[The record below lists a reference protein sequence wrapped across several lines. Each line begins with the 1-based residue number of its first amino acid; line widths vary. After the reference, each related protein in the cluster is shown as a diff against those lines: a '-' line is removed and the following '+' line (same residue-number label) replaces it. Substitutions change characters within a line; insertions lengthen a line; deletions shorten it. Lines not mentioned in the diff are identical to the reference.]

1 MNWKRFWVASLVI
14 YVVVQAMDFVIN
26 EVFMRSANESLQ
38 GLWRPN
44 MTSRMWVMYVIGVL
58 VALLFTYI
66 FIKGREG
73 KGTAEG
79 VRYGVIIW
87 LFVSVPMSMSMWVL
101 LPIPHMII
109 VRGLIYALLEM
120 LIAGILVAAIY
131 KPAGPP
137 KA

>member
-1 MNWKRFWVASLVI
+1 MNWKRFWLASLVI

-26 EVFMRSANESLQ
+26 EVFMKSANESLQ

-66 FIKGREG
+66 FIKGCEG